1 MESKAYSIRTE
12 FTEEGDITGDEDYGL
27 GTLLEDI
34 SDTVGYGEDGRRW
47 FSTRE
52 VSDTLA
58 SRYCAENQE
67 GFLGALLDEIER
79 ETTSKD
85 LNIIDKMLG
94 QKREEGDVLGEYR
107 EEGYRWQLNE

>member
-58 SRYCAENQE
+58 SKYNAEDQE
-67 GFLGALLDEIER
+67 GFLGDLLER
-79 ETTSKD
+79 TEESTSED
-85 LNIIDKMLG
+85 LNIIDTMLG